1 MKTIASN
8 IVPILWWLLLLGIAG
23 GIEQGTIAVYTGALW
38 LIIVLLAGFLA
49 AALLQ
54 IVQEK

>member
-8 IVPILWWLLLLGIAG
+8 IVPILWWLLLLGIDG